1 MAEASKPTWKREIF
15 VGLLTALC
23 LTGTAKAQLGHND
36 PTASQVPTYVVEG
49 IALGSK
55 VKADSSAYREYKCG
69 PSDQFEGFT
78 WCQRSRRDSE
88 RRRSFEATYSILHS
102 KDGTVVYAN
111 RTQQPALL
119 DASKADRDIQNYSR
133 KLGGPPKITKMP
145 RQSGLSDAIV
155 ATWGKIELEPLDSES
170 VRSLAEGKSP
180 KKGLL
185 IDFLGNFTRSAHEGL
200 PIYRIVGGAGFLW
213 AGSFD
218 QKGRGTLRFATI
230 DASALQP
237 GPLTIRPSDAPQ
249 KDNQQSLPQPPQQSL
264 PQPLQDQAQPATAIT
279 GVRDAEATIARLQM
293 KLMATEKAKAEADIA
308 RTDAEKLA
316 QQARTDAEIAWK
328 EYEEATNDANA
339 AKEQIE
345 KMKTAAGRPPSYV
358 KEIILIGSFTV
369 AILLLLIPI
378 LSRVQAAS
386 SQEWDAENADSESA
400 MHREDVEGAAVAV
413 PQASL
418 TETETSVN
426 EDEVIKQLAKTLGV
440 DEPVGQLSPTVVVY
454 TDCDPSP
461 VERQEQSDA
470 KTDGE
475 EGSKIFSKA
484 SRENDRELSVS
495 VVPDIPGA
503 EVKDVKPAKEDR
515 PSSQPESAGTS
526 GAHNAG
532 PSPAPALPARHP
544 TAPL

>member
-1 MAEASKPTWKREIF
+1 MTEASKPTWKKEIF
-15 VGLLTALC
+15 VGLVTALC
-23 LTGTAKAQLGHND
+23 LTGTVKAQLGHND

-78 WCQRSRRDSE
+78 WCQRSRRDGE

-111 RTQQPALL
+111 RTQQPAFL
-119 DASKADRDIQNYSR
+119 DASKADRDIQNISR
-133 KLGGPPKITKMP
+133 KFGGPPKITKMP

-249 KDNQQSLPQPPQQSL
+249 KDNQQSP
-264 PQPLQDQAQPATAIT
+264 PQPLPDQAQPATAIT
-279 GVRDAEATIARLQM
+279 GIRDAEATIARLQM

-308 RTDAEKLA
+308 RTDAEKVA
-316 QQARTDAEIAWK
+316 QQARTDTEIAWK

-339 AKEQIE
+339 VKEQIE
-345 KMKTAAGRPPSYV
+345 KLKAVAGRPASYV

-400 MHREDVEGAAVAV
+400 IPREDVEGAAIAV
-413 PQASL
+413 PTASL
-418 TETETSVN
+418 TETESIN

-440 DEPVGQLSPTVVVY
+440 DEPAGQLSPTVLAD

-484 SRENDRELSVS
+484 SREDDRELSVS

-503 EVKDVKPAKEDR
+503 EVKEFKPAKEDR

-532 PSPAPALPARHP
+532 PSPAPALPVRHP
-544 TAPL
+544 TALL

>member
-1 MAEASKPTWKREIF
+1 ME
-15 VGLLTALC
+15 LLA
-23 LTGTAKAQLGHND
+23 A
-36 PTASQVPTYVVEG
+36 
-49 IALGSK
+49 
-55 VKADSSAYREYKCG
+55 
-69 PSDQFEGFT
+69 
-78 WCQRSRRDSE
+78 
-88 RRRSFEATYSILHS
+88 
-102 KDGTVVYAN
+102 
-111 RTQQPALL
+111 
-119 DASKADRDIQNYSR
+119 
-133 KLGGPPKITKMP
+133 
-145 RQSGLSDAIV
+145 
-155 ATWGKIELEPLDSES
+155 
-170 VRSLAEGKSP
+170 
-180 KKGLL
+180 
-185 IDFLGNFTRSAHEGL
+185 
-200 PIYRIVGGAGFLW
+200 
-213 AGSFD
+213 
-218 QKGRGTLRFATI
+218 
-230 DASALQP
+230 
-237 GPLTIRPSDAPQ
+237 
-249 KDNQQSLPQPPQQSL
+249 
-264 PQPLQDQAQPATAIT
+264 
-279 GVRDAEATIARLQM
+279 
-293 KLMATEKAKAEADIA
+293 EKAKAEADIA
-308 RTDAEKLA
+308 RTDAEKVA

-345 KMKTAAGRPPSYV
+345 KMKTAAGRPASYV

-400 MHREDVEGAAVAV
+400 IHREDVEGAAVAV

-418 TETETSVN
+418 TETETSVD

-440 DEPVGQLSPTVVVY
+440 DEPVGQLSPTVLAD

-461 VERQEQSDA
+461 IGRQEQSDA

-484 SRENDRELSVS
+484 SREDDRELSVS

-526 GAHNAG
+526 GTHNAG

>member
-1 MAEASKPTWKREIF
+1 MAEASKPSWKKEIF
-15 VGLLTALC
+15 VGLATALC
-23 LTGTAKAQLGHND
+23 LTGTAKAQLVHND
-36 PTASQVPTYVVEG
+36 PTTSQVPTYVVEG

-119 DASKADRDIQNYSR
+119 DAIKADRDIQNYSR

-218 QKGRGTLRFATI
+218 QKGRGTLRFTTI

-237 GPLTIRPSDAPQ
+237 GPLTIRQSDAPQ
-249 KDNQQSLPQPPQQSL
+249 KDNQQSP
-264 PQPLQDQAQPATAIT
+264 PQPLPDQAQPATAIT
-279 GVRDAEATIARLQM
+279 GIRDAEATIARLQM
-293 KLMATEKAKAEADIA
+293 ELLAAEKAKAEADIA
-308 RTDAEKLA
+308 RTDAEKVA
-316 QQARTDAEIAWK
+316 QQVRTNAEIARK

-345 KMKTAAGRPPSYV
+345 KMKTAAGRPASYV

-386 SQEWDAENADSESA
+386 SQVWDAENADSESA
-400 MHREDVEGAAVAV
+400 IPREDVEGAAIAV
-413 PQASL
+413 PTASL
-418 TETETSVN
+418 TETESIN

-440 DEPVGQLSPTVVVY
+440 DEPVGQLSPTVVAY
-454 TDCDPSP
+454 TDCDSFA

-484 SRENDRELSVS
+484 SREDDRELSVS

-503 EVKDVKPAKEDR
+503 EVKEFKPAKEDR

>member
-1 MAEASKPTWKREIF
+1 MTEASKRTWKKEIF
-15 VGLLTALC
+15 VGLVTALC
-23 LTGTAKAQLGHND
+23 LTGTAKAQLGDND
-36 PTASQVPTYVVEG
+36 PAASQVPTYVVEG

-111 RTQQPALL
+111 RTQQPAFL

-133 KLGGPPKITKMP
+133 KFGGPPKITKMP

-200 PIYRIVGGAGFLW
+200 PIYRIVGGVGFLW
-213 AGSFD
+213 AGNFD

-237 GPLTIRPSDAPQ
+237 GPVTTQPSDAPQ
-249 KDNQQSLPQPPQQSL
+249 NDDQQSLQQSLPQPPQRPLQQSL
-264 PQPLQDQAQPATAIT
+264 QQPPQQSLQDQAQPATAIT
-279 GVRDAEATIARLQM
+279 GIRDAEVTIARLQM
-293 KLMATEKAKAEADIA
+293 ELLAAKKAKAEADLA
-308 RTDAEKLA
+308 RTDAEKVA
-316 QQARTDAEIAWK
+316 QQARTGAEIAWK

-339 AKEQIE
+339 VKEQIE
-345 KMKTAAGRPPSYV
+345 KLKAVAGRPASYV

-378 LSRVQAAS
+378 LSRMQAAS
-386 SQEWDAENADSESA
+386 SQVWDAENADSESA
-400 MHREDVEGAAVAV
+400 IHREDVEGAAVAV
-413 PQASL
+413 PTASL
-418 TETETSVN
+418 AETETRVN
-426 EDEVIKQLAKTLGV
+426 EDEVIRQLAKTLGV
-440 DEPVGQLSPTVVVY
+440 DEPVGQLSPTVLAD

-461 VERQEQSDA
+461 IERQEQR
-470 KTDGE
+470 
-475 EGSKIFSKA
+475 IL
-484 SRENDRELSVS
+484 SR
-495 VVPDIPGA
+495 
-503 EVKDVKPAKEDR
+503 
-515 PSSQPESAGTS
+515 
-526 GAHNAG
+526 
-532 PSPAPALPARHP
+532 
-544 TAPL
+544 